1 MSTAAGRAVRP
12 RVDSVNAV
20 VHTETMN
27 TRTLVII
34 PAFNE
39 EASLPAVLSSL
50 RAGVPQYDI
59 LVIDDGSADNTAAVA
74 RRGGAMVARLPFN
87 LGVGGAL
94 RTGFRFATRHGY
106 ERAVQFDADGQH
118 DVAAIND
125 LLGGLDSG
133 ADVVVGSRFIE
144 GGQGY
149 RTGAVRGGAMS
160 VLRFT
165 LRLLAGQRFT
175 DTSSGFRAYSRRVIE
190 YFADAYPLEYLSD
203 TVESLL
209 LACYAGFN
217 VVETPVT
224 MRERSGG
231 VPSNRNARLVYHYIR
246 LLLVLIAM
254 ASVRQRR
261 TARTLP

>member
-12 RVDSVNAV
+12 RVNSVNAV
-20 VHTETMN
+20 VQTETMN
-27 TRTLVII
+27 ARTLVII

-39 EASLPAVLSSL
+39 EASLPAVLASL
-50 RAGVPQYDI
+50 RARVPQYDV
-59 LVIDDGSADNTAAVA
+59 LVVDDGSADNTAAVA

-125 LLGGLDSG
+125 LLGELDSG
-133 ADVVVGSRFIE
+133 ADVVVGSRFAA
-144 GGQGY
+144 GRDRY
-149 RTGAVRGGAMS
+149 RTGVVRGGAMS
-160 VLRFT
+160 ILRFA
-165 LRLLAGQRFT
+165 LSLLTGQRFT
-175 DTSSGFRAYSRRVIE
+175 DTSSGFRAYSHGVIE
-190 YFADAYPLEYLSD
+190 YFADTYPLEYLSD

-217 VVETPVT
+217 VVEVPVT
-224 MRERSGG
+224 MNERSAGM
-231 VPSNRNARLVYHYIR
+231 PSNRNLHLIYHYAR

-254 ASVRQRR
+254 ASVRRRRSAR
-261 TARTLP
+261 TAP